1 LKQSLRAAKSWS
13 RLFAQFSEHMDII
26 FLVIAAAA
34 FSVGGLFMKL
44 SEGLTRPLPTAG
56 FLILFVAGATVQAV
70 GMRRTDLS
78 VAYIFVLGLEAAL
91 TVLLSI
97 WYLKESCPPQR
108 IAAIVL
114 IIAGIAW
121 LRST

>member
-1 LKQSLRAAKSWS
+1 
-13 RLFAQFSEHMDII
+13 MDIL
-26 FLVIAAAA
+26 FLAIAAAA
-34 FSVGGLFMKL
+34 FSLGGLFMKL
-44 SEGLTRPLPTAG
+44 SAGLTRPLPTAG
-56 FLILFVAGATVQAV
+56 FLMLFVAGATVQAI
-70 GMRRTDLS
+70 GMRRSDLS

-91 TVLLSI
+91 TVLLSV
-97 WYLKESCPPQR
+97 WYLKESLPPQR

>member
-1 LKQSLRAAKSWS
+1 MKSWS
-13 RLFAQFSEHMDII
+13 RLCAQFPERMDII
-26 FLVIAAAA
+26 FLAIAAAA
-34 FSVGGLFMKL
+34 FSIGGLFMKL
-44 SEGLTRPLPTAG
+44 SAGLTRPLPTAG
-56 FLILFVAGATVQAV
+56 FLILFVAGASVQAI

-91 TVLLSI
+91 TALLSI
-97 WYLKESCPPQR
+97 WYLKESLPPQR
-108 IAAIVL
+108 MAAIVL

>member
-1 LKQSLRAAKSWS
+1 MLLSM
-13 RLFAQFSEHMDII
+13 EII

-34 FSVGGLFMKL
+34 FSVGGLLMKL
-44 SEGLTRPLPTAG
+44 SAGLTRPAPTAG
-56 FLILFVAGATVQAV
+56 FLILFLAGAAVQTL

-91 TVLLSI
+91 TVLLSV
-97 WYLKESCPPQR
+97 WYLKENCPPQR

-114 IIAGIAW
+114 IVVGIAW
-121 LRST
+121 LRFT